1 MWAVGGGQWVFQ
13 QLCHPSAMWDAGG
26 GGRGADGVCSI
37 HVTLDSLS
45 NSECHVAH
53 THMQSGLWLPLGL
66 AAPVITPNS
75 VSFLFFSTELGAG

>member
-1 MWAVGGGQWVFQ
+1 
-13 QLCHPSAMWDAGG
+13 MWDAGG